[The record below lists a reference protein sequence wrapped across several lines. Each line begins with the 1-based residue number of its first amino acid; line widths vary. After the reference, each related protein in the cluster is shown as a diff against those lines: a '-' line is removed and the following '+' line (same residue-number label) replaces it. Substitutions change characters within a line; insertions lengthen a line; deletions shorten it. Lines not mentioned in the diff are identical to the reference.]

1 MAKSKQAA
9 KPGKKKSGGSSYIL
23 MILGLFLVSL
33 IVFAA
38 PAFVLFLIG
47 MVPAWVAAIVDRGRG
62 RNATIAV
69 TATNLA
75 GVAPFVVEL
84 LIKGPT
90 MVRAMSMASDISIL
104 ATMYGAAEIGWVL
117 VLGMPKVAAVYIA
130 VTNEARVQAML
141 REQQRLV
148 EEWGAE
154 IINTPPVA
162 GTKKKSAARAA

>member
-1 MAKSKQAA
+1 
-9 KPGKKKSGGSSYIL
+9 

-33 IVFAA
+33 IVFAE
-38 PAFVLFLIG
+38 PAFVLSLIG
-47 MVPAWVAAIVDRGRG
+47 MVPALVAAIVDRERG

-90 MVRAMSMASDISIL
+90 MVRAMSMASDIFIF
-104 ATMYGAAEIGWVL
+104 ATIYGAAAIGWVL

-141 REQQRLV
+141 REQKRLV

-162 GTKKKSAARAA
+162 GTKKKSAARAD